1 MKSATKNLQGS
12 MPIVDSTI
20 GTTARVNQQPNGNGK
35 VIEIDTVLVKVAS
48 RCNINCTYCY
58 VYNMGDSGWTDM
70 PNQISRETTLGVAKA
85 LIELARIQ
93 NRPFAVVL
101 HGGEP
106 LLLGPKKLDQV
117 LSEMRR
123 AVPAACSFGLQTNG
137 ILISEEILDVCFKN
151 MTTVSVSIDGPKHV
165 HDRGRVG
172 HDALGTFDK
181 VLEGINRLRRHPHSA
196 FLFSGLLAVIDP
208 TSDPGEV
215 YEFFKTLDPP
225 GIDFLYRDGNHS
237 RLPEG
242 KCSLRSTEY
251 GQWLARL
258 VDIYLSDQHPLPI
271 RFIDDLIKL
280 TLGGK
285 GTKDGAGLTDFG
297 ILVID
302 TDGSITKNDTLK
314 SSFNGADQF
323 AQGWSVF
330 SDSLKDI
337 LSSDDFAESHAL
349 QRPSSKICLACPELE
364 VCGGGMTLHRWRDSN
379 EYDNTSV
386 YCADQLLVIGEI
398 RQQVAAIQAECA

>member
-1 MKSATKNLQGS
+1 M
-12 MPIVDSTI
+12 
-20 GTTARVNQQPNGNGK
+20 
-35 VIEIDTVLVKVAS
+35 IEIDTVLVKVAS

-58 VYNMGDSGWTDM
+58 VYNMGDSGWAEM
-70 PNQISRETTLGVAKA
+70 PNHISQQTTLAVAKA
-85 LIELARIQ
+85 LNELTRIQ
-93 NRPFAVVL
+93 TRPFAVVL

-106 LLLGPKKLDQV
+106 LLLGPRKLDRV
-117 LSEMRR
+117 LSAFRSTVHSE
-123 AVPAACSFGLQTNG
+123 CSFGLQTNG
-137 ILISEEILDVCFKN
+137 ILITEEILDVCFRHK
-151 MTTVSVSIDGPKHV
+151 TTISVSIDGPKHV
-165 HDRGRVG
+165 HNRARIG
-172 HDALGTFDK
+172 HDALGTYDK
-181 VLEGINRLRRHPHSA
+181 VLKGINNLRGHRNSA

-225 GIDFLYRDGNHS
+225 GVDFLYRDGNHT

-242 KCSLRSTEY
+242 KASPRSTEY

-258 VDIYLSDQHPLPI
+258 VDIHLFDQNPLPI

-314 SSFNGADQF
+314 SSFNGADRF
-323 AQGWSVF
+323 GQGWSVHN
-330 SDSLKDI
+330 DSLKDNSTA
-337 LSSDDFAESHAL
+337 LRERSNASRSSF
-349 QRPSSKICLACPELE
+349 SSFWS
-364 VCGGGMTLHRWRDSN
+364 GGPNGS
-379 EYDNTSV
+379 
-386 YCADQLLVIGEI
+386 LL
-398 RQQVAAIQAECA
+398 